1 MFSSAGS
8 HPTSCPRVLHL
19 GFEDSVNCARS
30 GHPAESHLTSVELA
44 LSMPLDE
51 HTQTP
56 QIPMREKLS
65 QEEVKSL
72 AQSHTA
78 LFSWTKL
85 LYKPFPPTV
94 EKTL

>member
-1 MFSSAGS
+1 
-8 HPTSCPRVLHL
+8 
-19 GFEDSVNCARS
+19 
-30 GHPAESHLTSVELA
+30 
-44 LSMPLDE
+44 MPLDE

-78 LFSWTKL
+78 LFSWTNL